1 MINLPWNTLI
11 AACLV
16 VGVPVVLIA
25 AFYFI
30 SKRKNKKT
38 KSSN

>member
-1 MINLPWNTLI
+1 MPWNTLI

-16 VGVPVVLIA
+16 VGVSVVLIA
-25 AFYFI
+25 TVYFI
-30 SKRKNKKT
+30 SKSKNKKT

>member
-1 MINLPWNTLI
+1 MPWNTLI
-11 AACLV
+11 AAGLV

-25 AFYFI
+25 TVYFI

-38 KSSN
+38 KASS

>member
-1 MINLPWNTLI
+1 MPWNTLI
-11 AACLV
+11 AAGLV

-25 AFYFI
+25 AVYFI

-38 KSSN
+38 KASS

>member
-1 MINLPWNTLI
+1 MPWNTLI

-25 AFYFI
+25 TVYFI
-30 SKRKNKKT
+30 SKSKNMKT